1 MAHMGM
7 KIKELRK
14 KKDMTQEKL
23 ADYLNVSFQAVSK
36 WETGAA
42 SPDLSMI
49 VPLARL
55 LEVSTD
61 ELFGIVD
68 RIEDP
73 REKELRCLYDETWK
87 TGDIEKRYEI
97 AQIAAAEYP
106 GNLEYRKW
114 LADSEWY
121 YAYLKNSDEQ
131 RLHFEKSVRYYE
143 MVIEDCADTEIKN
156 SAIHG
161 IVFALSDLNRRDEAL
176 QYAKQHPD
184 SDNLLKLCLKGEEWE
199 KHHQNLI
206 FKKLDALVGELESD
220 KYCLE
225 ALQAAEKII
234 KIVIDDEN
242 YLWFHDILMH
252 NYIWQ
257 AQCLTREKRY
267 DEAISI
273 LKKSYD
279 HAVKFTE
286 INEHGKTSPVPYTC
300 SILNRLYYD
309 SNTIIW
315 SGMSAMTE
323 DFKEYLT
330 WKEFDSLREHN
341 GFKELFSL

>member
-1 MAHMGM
+1 MAHIGM

-36 WETGAA
+36 WETGVA

-61 ELFGIVD
+61 ELLGLVD

-97 AQIAAAEYP
+97 AQIVVAEYP
-106 GNLEYRKW
+106 GNLEYLKW

-161 IVFALSDLNRRDEAL
+161 IVFALSDLGRRDEAL
-176 QYAKQHPD
+176 QYAKQHPN
-184 SDNLLKLCLKGEEWE
+184 SDDLLKHCLTGEEWE
-199 KHHQNLI
+199 EHRQYMI
-206 FKKLDALVGELESD
+206 FRKLNDLVGELELGKHS
-220 KYCLE
+220 LE

-242 YLWFHDILMH
+242 YLWFHGTLMH

-257 AQCLTREKRY
+257 AQCLTKEKRY
-267 DEAISI
+267 DEAIEI
-273 LKKSYD
+273 LKKTYN
-279 HAVKFTE
+279 HAVKLTE
-286 INEHGKTSPVPYTC
+286 IDERGKVSPIPYTC

-309 SNTIIW
+309 PNTIIW
-315 SGMSAMTE
+315 SGMSTMTE

-330 WKEFDSLREHN
+330 WSCFDALRERDD
-341 GFKELFSL
+341 FMELFLL